1 MKKTALYNSHI
12 DLQAKMVPFA
22 GYEMPVTYQK
32 ISNEYE
38 SVRNNCGVFDVS
50 HMGQIC
56 ISGDDS
62 ISLIQKLTV
71 NDVTDLNDNEA
82 QYTAMCNNDGNIIDD
97 LIVYKLNDK
106 NLLLVVNASNTQNVL
121 DWMKSQQ
128 DNYNLNIS
136 LKNNTDS
143 LIAVQGP
150 NSRQILN
157 EILNINL
164 DIKFYHL
171 MQTQLY
177 NDNVIIS
184 RTGYTGELGYEI
196 MANHDTI
203 RKLWNLLIQKNV
215 MPCGLAVRDVLR
227 MEMKYCLY
235 GNDIS
240 LNTNPIEAGLSW
252 IVKFKKDFI
261 GKDFLLKYKS
271 SKNQKRLI
279 GFRMIDKAIPRKG
292 YSVLF
297 DNKSIGIVTSGTHSP
312 NLSKGIGLAYIDN
325 QYNKIGNVINI
336 EIRNRLMKAEIVKTP
351 FVQNTS
357 IHS

>member
-62 ISLIQKLTV
+62 ILLIQKLTV

-106 NLLLVVNASNTQNVL
+106 NLLLVVNASNTQNIL
-121 DWMKSQQ
+121 DWMKSHQ
-128 DNYNLNIS
+128 DNYDLNIS
-136 LKNNTDS
+136 LQNNTDS

-279 GFRMIDKAIPRKG
+279 GFRMLDKAIPRKG

-325 QYNKIGNVINI
+325 QYNKIGNMINI

>member
-97 LIVYKLNDK
+97 LIVYKLNNK
-106 NLLLVVNASNTQNVL
+106 NLLLVVNASNTQNIL
-121 DWMKSQQ
+121 DWMKSHQ
-128 DNYNLNIS
+128 DNYDLNIS
-136 LKNNTDS
+136 LQNNADS

-235 GNDIS
+235 GIDIS

-261 GKDFLLKYKS
+261 GKDILLKYKS

-279 GFRMIDKAIPRKG
+279 GFRMLDKAIPRKG

-325 QYNKIGNVINI
+325 QYNKIGNMINI